1 MNSRPCWPRA
11 CCPPKPSWRPEH
23 QATLLTNRS
32 MTSPMRV
39 LLEQTLQGLP
49 DDASLEQAME
59 RLLLLAKIDQGLND
73 LETGDR
79 VAHQEV
85 RSRFNL

>member
-1 MNSRPCWPRA
+1 
-11 CCPPKPSWRPEH
+11 
-23 QATLLTNRS
+23 
-32 MTSPMRV
+32 MRV

>member
-1 MNSRPCWPRA
+1 MS
-11 CCPPKPSWRPEH
+11 S
-23 QATLLTNRS
+23 S
-32 MTSPMRV
+32 MRV

-59 RLLLLAKIDQGLND
+59 RLLLLAKMDQGLND

-85 RSRFNL
+85 CSRFNL